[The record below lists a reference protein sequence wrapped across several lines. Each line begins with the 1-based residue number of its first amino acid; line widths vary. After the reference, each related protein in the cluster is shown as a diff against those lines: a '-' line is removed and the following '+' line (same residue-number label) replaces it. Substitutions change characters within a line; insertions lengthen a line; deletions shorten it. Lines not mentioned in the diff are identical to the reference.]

1 VTTLELVL
9 MAGLALS
16 LAGNALA
23 LGRRHRAALAEPDHG
38 TRAATAAVERERALV
53 EQGAADERARIH
65 ADLHDDLG
73 AGLLELVYAAP
84 DPGSAERARALLQTL
99 RDVVARARGEPGTL
113 ADVLEAIRA
122 EAARRLAGAGLTL
135 AWQAADDLPDP
146 ALDSASALHLHRI
159 VREAI
164 SNALRHGGASSLRV
178 RVRLAP
184 DGMLMLE
191 LTDDGQA
198 DLAAL
203 DGAGGRGVRNMRER
217 AAELRGRIDFS
228 TGTLGGT
235 RVLLKAPLPDAPPA

>member
-1 VTTLELVL
+1 MSGASGLLATLLALSVLVN
-9 MAGLALS
+9 GLALWRLRPRAS
-16 LAGNALA
+16 A
-23 LGRRHRAALAEPDHG
+23 RAAAAAPPAE
-38 TRAATAAVERERALV
+38 AERDRALV
-53 EQGAADERARIH
+53 ERAAADERTRIH

-84 DPGSAERARALLQTL
+84 DPGTADRARALLQTL

-113 ADVLEAIRA
+113 ADVLDAIRT
-122 EAARRLAGAGLTL
+122 EAGRRLAGAGLTL

-164 SNALRHGGASSLRV
+164 SNALHHGGASSLRV

-184 DGMLMLE
+184 DGMLLLE

-198 DLAAL
+198 DLAAI
-203 DGAGGRGVRNMRER
+203 DAADGRGVRNMRER

-228 TGTLGGT
+228 AGTLGGT
-235 RVLLKAPLPDAPPA
+235 RVLLKAPLPDGPRR